1 MTKDRRLWLALA
13 FAVIGLLALMTG
25 VIAGLLLTA
34 AGEHLP
40 PILTGV
46 LAGTAFGWA
55 MGGMMLGYLLRA
67 HRLGRA
73 ALAVSAFVFFFAFP
87 VMNSLLQ
94 WNISAQ
100 MRRFAAGFG
109 Q

>member
-1 MTKDRRLWLALA
+1 MTKDRRLLLALA
-13 FAVIGLLALMTG
+13 FAIIGLLALLTG
-25 VIAGLLLTA
+25 VIAGLLLTI
-34 AGEHLP
+34 AGEQLP
-40 PILTGV
+40 PIFTGV

-55 MGGMMLGYLLRA
+55 MGGMLLGFLLRA

-73 ALAVSAFVFFFAFP
+73 ALAVSAFVFLFAFP

-94 WNISAQ
+94 WNGLAQ
-100 MRRFAAGFG
+100 MRRFAAGVG